1 MKGNSSIS
9 DFKKLKC
16 SIVQEKPFRGR
27 FKQNGRERLSGD
39 GGSESVPESSEEPVV
54 RENQGDA
61 HAAVREAEM
70 ARQVEAMRETLL
82 ADLADGHLEPEA
94 LADLEARRRTFPE
107 FK

>member
-1 MKGNSSIS
+1 M
-9 DFKKLKC
+9 
-16 SIVQEKPFRGR
+16 
-27 FKQNGRERLSGD
+27 
-39 GGSESVPESSEEPVV
+39 
-54 RENQGDA
+54 DA

>member
-1 MKGNSSIS
+1 M
-9 DFKKLKC
+9 
-16 SIVQEKPFRGR
+16 
-27 FKQNGRERLSGD
+27 
-39 GGSESVPESSEEPVV
+39 
-54 RENQGDA
+54 DA

-94 LADLEARRRTFPE
+94 LADLEVRRRTFPE

>member
-1 MKGNSSIS
+1 MDG
-9 DFKKLKC
+9 
-16 SIVQEKPFRGR
+16 
-27 FKQNGRERLSGD
+27 SGYLETE
-39 GGSESVPESSEEPVV
+39 GSESVPESSEEPGV